1 MKIRENIKR
10 LKPYQ
15 PGKPMEELQ
24 REFNIPLKDIVKLA
38 SNENPI
44 GPSPKAARAFCL
56 SALRLNR
63 YPDGGCFYLKKK
75 LSARFKIGS
84 NNIIIGNGSDEII
97 DMAVKAFTGE
107 GDNVIVSEPA
117 FLEYGIISTA
127 AGCDVRGVPM
137 KRCYRSG
144 ILTGFSFDIEGMLNA
159 VDRRT
164 RIIFLGNPDN
174 PTGAY
179 VGRPL
184 LRAFIERCPKDV
196 VLLID
201 EAYREFVDKADY
213 TDTIALKDRG
223 NIITLRT
230 FSKIYGLAGLRIGYA
245 VSNKDLIGWMER
257 VRQPFNVNMPAQ
269 IAALAALEDLAFVK
283 KVQGLNRKGMS
294 YIVKALR
301 EMGFNV
307 IVSCA
312 NFVLISLKDLSGAEL
327 FSRLLPSGIII
338 RDMSSYGLG
347 GWARVSIGTM
357 PQNRAFIKALK
368 RSFK

>member
-1 MKIRENIKR
+1 
-10 LKPYQ
+10 
-15 PGKPMEELQ
+15 
-24 REFNIPLKDIVKLA
+24 
-38 SNENPI
+38 
-44 GPSPKAARAFCL
+44 
-56 SALRLNR
+56 
-63 YPDGGCFYLKKK
+63 
-75 LSARFKIGS
+75 
-84 NNIIIGNGSDEII
+84 
-97 DMAVKAFTGE
+97 
-107 GDNVIVSEPA
+107 
-117 FLEYGIISTA
+117 
-127 AGCDVRGVPM
+127 
-137 KRCYRSG
+137 
-144 ILTGFSFDIEGMLNA
+144 
-159 VDRRT
+159 
-164 RIIFLGNPDN
+164 
-174 PTGAY
+174 
-179 VGRPL
+179 
-184 LRAFIERCPKDV
+184 
-196 VLLID
+196 
-201 EAYREFVDKADY
+201 
-213 TDTIALKDRG
+213 
-223 NIITLRT
+223 
-230 FSKIYGLAGLRIGYA
+230 LRIGYA